1 MQSRLQQ
8 QDVELPLSYI
18 TLSILS
24 LWVYK
29 WLRYRKLTLNYILL
43 RNRSTELNKPTK
55 AISVFS
61 WKSVHLASVTGQ
73 QINHKMLT
81 ITLLR

>member
-1 MQSRLQQ
+1 MASLPQIYI
-8 QDVELPLSYI
+8 ELY
-18 TLSILS
+18 T
-24 LWVYK
+24 
-29 WLRYRKLTLNYILL
+29 RKTFKRVFL

-55 AISVFS
+55 ASSVFS